1 MFEFPK
7 NQKLC
12 SEKAIERL
20 FSNSKSFVEHPFR
33 LVWRFEEYT
42 DKVAV
47 KLLIV
52 VPKKRLNLASER
64 NKVKRRIRE
73 ALRKNKLTFEGYL
86 KESKK
91 QINLAIIYQQEEI
104 LDSTIIEEKI
114 KVLLGRLKEGL

>member
-7 NQKLC
+7 NHKLC
-12 SEKAIERL
+12 REKVIERL
-20 FSNSKSFVEHPFR
+20 FSNNNSFVENPLR
-33 LVWRFEEYT
+33 LMWRFEKNT
-42 DKVAV
+42 DEVAI
-47 KLLIV
+47 KSLIV

-73 ALRKNKLTFEGYL
+73 ALRKNKLTLDEYL

-91 QINLAIIYQQEEI
+91 QINLAIIYQQDEI

-114 KVLLGRLKEGL
+114 KVLLGRLKEDL